1 MNYALGYSKAEKQ
14 VLNSWAEWLD
24 SIDWTAFCTFTT
36 HYRLSKDSARKKMEK
51 MSAYLLDKYS
61 NSFRIFWVAE
71 PHSDKSD
78 FHVHALIKI
87 DASEVSQKELLTEAW
102 RKVSYPSG
110 NVKHN
115 IIDVQNYEP
124 TRGAQY
130 YVAKHIQKVNIDYG
144 MY

>member
-1 MNYALGYSKAEKQ
+1 MNYILGYSVPEK
-14 VLNSWAEWLD
+14 VLLNAWAKWLD

-61 NSFRIFWVAE
+61 SSFRIFWVAE
-71 PHSDKSD
+71 PHADKSD

-87 DASEVSQKELLTEAW
+87 EETEVSQKQSLTDAW

-110 NVKHN
+110 NNKHN
-115 IIDVQNYEP
+115 IIDIQNYDP
-124 TRGAQY
+124 ARGARC
-130 YVAKHIQKVNIDYG
+130 YVAKHIQKPNVDYG